1 MSQPQPQSGLNVIAL
16 VSGGKDSLYSILHCI
31 RNGHTVMALANL
43 YPKPGPG
50 GDGDDDDE
58 EDTDSLMYQ
67 TIGHSVI
74 PL

>member
-1 MSQPQPQSGLNVIAL
+1 MPPQKPQPKPPGLNVIAL

-31 RNGHTVMALANL
+31 RNGHTVVALANL

-50 GDGDDDDE
+50 GDGDED
-58 EDTDSLMYQ
+58 DTDSFIYQ